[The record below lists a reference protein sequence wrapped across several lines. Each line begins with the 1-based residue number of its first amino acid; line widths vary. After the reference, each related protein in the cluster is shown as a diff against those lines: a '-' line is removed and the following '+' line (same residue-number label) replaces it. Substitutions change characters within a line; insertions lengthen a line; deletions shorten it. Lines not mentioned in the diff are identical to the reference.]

1 VDPLSIALGAF
12 SAIKAGAEAGKGIS
26 SMAGDIG
33 KLFDAIDDCRDQHSK
48 KKNSVV
54 NQFVSPNEE
63 AMQTFIAKQQAKDLE
78 AQLRELIVQT
88 RGLSAWSE
96 LLRLR
101 AEIRARRKEEERE
114 RARKARERLDLIY
127 LGGGVFFLMSCLVA
141 LVAFILY
148 TV

>member
-1 VDPLSIALGAF
+1 
-12 SAIKAGAEAGKGIS
+12 
-26 SMAGDIG
+26 
-33 KLFDAIDDCRDQHSK
+33 
-48 KKNSVV
+48 
-54 NQFVSPNEE
+54 
-63 AMQTFIAKQQAKDLE
+63 MQTFIAKQQAKDLE

-101 AEIRARRKEEERE
+101 AEIRARRKEEEKE